1 MKIITSLIGKGDL
14 IEQPDYNCEYISF
27 SEKRSSSWQTRKP
40 CNKFKNNALNA
51 KIHKILT
58 HKYLNDDIFMW
69 IDGDIKLTADP
80 EELVEIMGD
89 NNFLFFKH
97 PTRDCLF
104 DEAKDCIRIGRGD
117 KEDITEQY
125 EDYYELPRHA
135 GLIESAVFLR
145 RNNPEANALMEKWW
159 IEICRYSSRDQ
170 ISWLKVFLNKDYI
183 LLDNFLNNKY
193 YGTIR

>member
-1 MKIITSLIGKGDL
+1 MKVITSLIGKGDL
-14 IEQPDYNCEYISF
+14 IEQPDYNCEYIAF
-27 SEKRSSSWQTRKP
+27 AKYGNGMWQTRKP

-89 NNFLFFKH
+89 KNFLFFKH

-193 YGTIR
+193 YGNI